1 MVIQNNGLKFNFNLL
16 YYVKRSNKII
26 LIDNNQIIL
35 SSIFTAAKSAE
46 TEEDYGFIRHLVLN
60 TYRKYI
66 SKFRSDYGELIVCN
80 DSKNVWRKDFFPN
93 YKRNRSDRQKKSKYD
108 WGKIFNELHTIREEM
123 KGVFPYRF
131 VQVERAEADDVIAT
145 IVKNFH
151 QKEKIMIVSSDKD
164 FQQLQR
170 YPNVK
175 QYSPT
180 KKGLLKCDDP
190 HEFLLDHIVRGDSSD
205 GVPNAISDDAVFV
218 EGRRQTRLTNKK
230 IAELKEVGFIQ
241 EGNFMER
248 NQRLIDLTHVPD
260 YIQEETMRQ
269 METEISG
276 DRSKILEY
284 MMKYRLRNLIEHL
297 EEF

>member
-1 MVIQNNGLKFNFNLL
+1 M
-16 YYVKRSNKII
+16 
-26 LIDNNQIIL
+26 
-35 SSIFTAAKSAE
+35 
-46 TEEDYGFIRHLVLN
+46 
-60 TYRKYI
+60 
-66 SKFRSDYGELIVCN
+66 
-80 DSKNVWRKDFFPN
+80 KD
-93 YKRNRSDRQKKSKYD
+93 
-108 WGKIFNELHTIREEM
+108 
-123 KGVFPYRF
+123 VFPYRF
-131 VQVERAEADDVIAT
+131 VQVERAEADDIIAVIA
-145 IVKNFH
+145 KNFH
-151 QKEKIMIVSSDKD
+151 HKEKIMIVSSDKD

-170 YPNVK
+170 YPNVE
-175 QYSPT
+175 QYSPS
-180 KKGLLKCDDP
+180 KKGILRCDDP
-190 HEFLLDHIVRGDSSD
+190 YDFLLDHVVRGDSSD

-230 IAELKEVGFIQ
+230 IAELKESAYS

-269 METEISG
+269 METKISG